1 MNLIRWNQQP
11 MLTDFFE
18 DMERRFFYPF
28 KYEGFMPAA
37 NIVENEKSFNI
48 EIAAPGMKKEDF
60 KLKLENNVLTVSS
73 EKESEKNE
81 EALNYTRKE
90 FMYGAFSRSFT
101 LPKIVE
107 TENIKAVYEN
117 GILKIEIPKR
127 DEARISKEIEI
138 I

>member
-11 MLTDFFE
+11 MLSDFFD

-37 NIVENEKSFNI
+37 NIIENEKSFNI

-60 KLKLENNVLTVSS
+60 KLKLENNVLTISS
-73 EKESEKNE
+73 EKESENSE
-81 EALNYTRKE
+81 ETTNYTRKE
-90 FMYGAFSRSFT
+90 FMYGSFSRSFT

-107 TENIKAVYEN
+107 TENIKASYDD
-117 GILKIEIPKR
+117 GILKIEIPKK
-127 DEARISKEIEI
+127 DEARISKEITI
-138 I
+138 S